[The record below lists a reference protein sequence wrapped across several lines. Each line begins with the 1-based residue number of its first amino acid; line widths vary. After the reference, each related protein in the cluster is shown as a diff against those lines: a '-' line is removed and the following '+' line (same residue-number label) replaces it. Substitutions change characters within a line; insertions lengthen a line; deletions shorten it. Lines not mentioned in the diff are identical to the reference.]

1 MYATIDTFFA
11 PNKTSRE
18 QYELIKSGAGI
29 DPLKEF
35 SEVARDE
42 LSALSTP

>member
-1 MYATIDTFFA
+1 MYATVDTYFA
-11 PNKTSRE
+11 PNKSSRE
-18 QYELIKSGAGI
+18 RHELMKSGAGI

-42 LSALSTP
+42 LSAFTTL